1 MSYEPKW
8 YIVRYK
14 IDDKKDQ
21 KFIQAEDAYEAISL
35 LRVDF
40 PDADIDGVYVEVYLD
55 DEDDDEDDE
64 EEYDE

>member
-8 YIVRYK
+8 YIVQYE

-40 PDADIDGVYVEVYLD
+40 PDADIDGVYVEVYID
-55 DEDDDEDDE
+55 NDEDEDEEEDDE
-64 EEYDE
+64 